1 MKRHEFDPI
10 SLVFGLLFLGT
21 GLWVAVGRFNVVSL
35 DNDGVWSALAIGAGA
50 ILLLP
55 AVARLRAERAS
66 LEDEQPRSEATD

>member
-1 MKRHEFDPI
+1 MKRHEFDPL

-21 GLWVAVGRFNVVSL
+21 GLWVAVGRFNLASL

-55 AVARLRAERAS
+55 AVARLRAERTS
-66 LEDEQPRSEATD
+66 SEDEPQRSD